1 VPDVP
6 LSPEVPDVPSVPDV
20 PLTPDVPFEPACAT
34 KFQFGLVS
42 GNSFWLSAIAIYEL
56 PL

>member
-1 VPDVP
+1 VPAEP
-6 LSPEVPDVPSVPDV
+6 LEPVE
-20 PLTPDVPFEPACAT
+20 PDVPFEPASAT
-34 KFQFGLVS
+34 KFQLGLVS